1 MSGGGAIE
9 QAVAE
14 VKRAFD
20 ADVVEQSQLNLLDP
34 VTPEEMLEAR
44 EDLGSSAGTM
54 TLLRHAREKRRG
66 RPLGAKNKRT
76 DDFAKYLLQFGQD
89 PMVGAM
95 RLANTAPEVLVENS
109 RREFVKI
116 VSVGLG
122 DNRKTE
128 RHVWTAPTMSYE
140 AALSQIARARELI
153 APYLH
158 GKQPVVVSHDFSGLR
173 DLVIEGVT
181 HSREEIRDIVD
192 ADFIAIEDQSDD
204 GEGGDV

>member
-1 MSGGGAIE
+1 MSGAGAIE
-9 QAVAE
+9 QAVAD

-109 RREFVKI
+109 RREFVKF
-116 VSVGLG
+116 VGK
-122 DNRKTE
+122 DRKRT
-128 RHVWTAPTMSYE
+128 VWTAPTMSYGD
-140 AALSQIARARELI
+140 ALSQIARARELI

-192 ADFIAIEDQSDD
+192 ADFIAIEDQSGD
-204 GEGGDV
+204 EGGEA